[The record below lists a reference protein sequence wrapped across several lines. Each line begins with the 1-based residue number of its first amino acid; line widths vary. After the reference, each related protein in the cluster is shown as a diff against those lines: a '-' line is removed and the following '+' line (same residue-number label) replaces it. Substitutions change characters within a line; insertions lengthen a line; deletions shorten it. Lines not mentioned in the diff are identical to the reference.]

1 MKNTYIILAC
11 CAILLLSCAENPS
24 PVVDSFGGF
33 TSVADLQP
41 SDSLKVNTAV
51 FKGTDFFGQSC
62 NLSLSVIKENGK
74 NVYLA
79 KMDYILHGLTL
90 PSLRADLYR
99 FDIGT
104 NTYSDTNTGAGNV
117 TFGGAVLKER
127 QSPNLNAL
135 ASYEASGDLIYSL
148 RVETSAASASDYAFA
163 LEQVVNDPT
172 QLAAFSS
179 TLDQI
184 TQIIFKLAHAGH
196 YDAAGCVGLKLSSV
210 VEEEI
215 KI

>member
-1 MKNTYIILAC
+1 MKNTYLILAC
-11 CAILLLSCAENPS
+11 CATFLLSCAENPS

-33 TSVADLQP
+33 TSVADLEP
-41 SDSLKVNTAV
+41 SDSIRVNAAV

-62 NLSLSVIKENGK
+62 NLSLSVVEENGE
-74 NVYLA
+74 NVFLA
-79 KMDYILHGLTL
+79 KMDYVLHGLTL
-90 PSLRADLYR
+90 PSLRANLYR
-99 FDIGT
+99 FDLGS
-104 NTYSDTNTGAGNV
+104 NSYNDADTGAGNV

-127 QSPNLNAL
+127 ATADLNAL
-135 ASYEASGDLIYSL
+135 ETYEANGDLIYSL
-148 RVETSAASASDYAFA
+148 RIETAAASATDYAFA
-163 LEQVVNDPT
+163 LEQVIDDPT

-196 YDAAGCVGLKLSSV
+196 YDAAGCVGLKLSNV
-210 VEEEI
+210 IEQEI